1 MWNLIILWFLRN
13 RVTAPPYWWSYSW
26 SVAIWIRSSFVCFWN
41 KNPVKL
47 MLVSIK
53 VINTLLGLI
62 AMKNKKQNK
71 NKTRQNKTILKNDI
85 SVPMI
90 DWNHVCFCASAIP
103 FLFIVILCC
112 VRSKYAKD
120 KAKRYQCWVTY
131 LLQFILLM
139 VVESNFQPTA

>member
-1 MWNLIILWFLRN
+1 
-13 RVTAPPYWWSYSW
+13 
-26 SVAIWIRSSFVCFWN
+26 
-41 KNPVKL
+41 

-62 AMKNKKQNK
+62 AMKNKKQKQKQKQKQNK

-139 VVESNFQPTA
+139 VVDSNFQPAA